1 MVIVEFSLAQK
12 AFHVQTLKEMVINNL
27 MNVLQRKQTDYVPIA
42 FFETYEE
49 VDKFIQENNEKIKDY
64 TLYKSLNG
72 EMLVK

>member
-1 MVIVEFSLAQK
+1 MIVVEFSLAQK
-12 AFHVQTLKEMVINNL
+12 AFHVQTMKEMIVNNL

-42 FFETYEE
+42 YFESRDQA
-49 VDKFIQENNEKIKDY
+49 DKFIEENNDKIKDY